1 MWFNLF
7 ADGVV
12 RFFLCNLIYGHM
24 KADKQL
30 TQTDDAG
37 HKCDIVINNIH

>member
-1 MWFNLF
+1 MSCL
-7 ADGVV
+7 
-12 RFFLCNLIYGHM
+12 LTITYKYITIYGPM

-30 TQTDDAG
+30 TQNDDAG